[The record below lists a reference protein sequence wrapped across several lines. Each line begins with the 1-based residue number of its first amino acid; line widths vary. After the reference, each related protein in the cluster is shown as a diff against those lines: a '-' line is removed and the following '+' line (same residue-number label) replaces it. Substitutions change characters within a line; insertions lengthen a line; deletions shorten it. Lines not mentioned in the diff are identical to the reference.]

1 MFYDTL
7 RLMNAKVS
15 QEMKVQNILID
26 KMIIFFNAD
35 IITLYIK
42 ELRLLGKIHA
52 HARHFL
58 SF

>member
-1 MFYDTL
+1 
-7 RLMNAKVS
+7 
-15 QEMKVQNILID
+15 MKVQNILID

-52 HARHFL
+52 PARHFL

>member
-1 MFYDTL
+1 
-7 RLMNAKVS
+7 
-15 QEMKVQNILID
+15 MKVQNILID
-26 KMIIFFNAD
+26 KMIIFFNTG

-52 HARHFL
+52 HTRHFL

>member
-1 MFYDTL
+1 
-7 RLMNAKVS
+7 
-15 QEMKVQNILID
+15 MKVQNILID

-52 HARHFL
+52 QARHFL
-58 SF
+58 FF

>member
-1 MFYDTL
+1 
-7 RLMNAKVS
+7 
-15 QEMKVQNILID
+15 MKVQNILID

-52 HARHFL
+52 HARNYL